1 MSGINFV
8 DMVPDKIDTSM
19 GRMQPKAILWLNDT
33 FNIHRNEE
41 AIDRLHQKAHDYDR
55 DLETISDR
63 LIQEKLKLKKSQSKI

>member
-41 AIDRLHQKAHDYDR
+41 AIDRPRQKAHDYDR

-63 LIQEKLKLKKSQSKI
+63 LIQEKLELKNSQSKI